1 MSLQQDVLGLRG
13 DRPVAGLFEITLH
26 ALETVRARI
35 RNEGNIPHFIIREEV
50 GRGRQ
55 IVSFLRRVWIDG
67 EVKGIVVAI
76 GGRGDGVLRVELHES
91 IAQLVLGHV
100 QERRAV
106 YPEVVVAWH
115 GGEHL

>member
-1 MSLQQDVLGLRG
+1 MDYRASVAVGVPVSLQQDVFGLCG

-35 RNEGNIPHFIIREEV
+35 RNEGNISHFVIREEV

-67 EVKGIVVAI
+67 EVERIVVAI
-76 GGRGDGVLRVELHES
+76 GGRCDGILRVELHES
-91 IAQLVLGHV
+91 VAQLVLGHV
-100 QERRAV
+100 
-106 YPEVVVAWH
+106 
-115 GGEHL
+115 